1 MTSKS
6 PGLTLLEAHNFNR
19 WAAKNPDQ
27 LLSILNVNCRLDRGK
42 NRGRKLVPW
51 VSDRGKKP
59 VPFEEYIPL
68 FSPWDSMDVKSW
80 NTKKIKNKIELT

>member
-27 LLSILNVNCRLDRGK
+27 LLCYSMVKRLQDF
-42 NRGRKLVPW
+42 
-51 VSDRGKKP
+51 D
-59 VPFEEYIPL
+59 
-68 FSPWDSMDVKSW
+68 
-80 NTKKIKNKIELT
+80 TKYYEANLQ

>member
-27 LLSILNVNCRLDRGK
+27 LLLRVFKDFRGFFMEF
-42 NRGRKLVPW
+42 RGIFRDFRVFK
-51 VSDRGKKP
+51 G
-59 VPFEEYIPL
+59 F
-68 FSPWDSMDVKSW
+68 
-80 NTKKIKNKIELT
+80 